1 MSAPQ
6 SLLQAALNRL
16 RARLGSGLADSLAGL
31 AVIAQEAPERLRR
44 ELELFWEEVEQE
56 AERLETGSESS
67 GTAGTAGPGAAA
79 DPSRPVAFA
88 SPQDQIDALRERV
101 AALSRRLEDRS

>member
-56 AERLETGSESS
+56 AERLETEPDSS
-67 GTAGTAGPGAAA
+67 GTAGAAGSGAAA
-79 DPSRPVAFA
+79 DPSRPEAFA
-88 SPQDQIDALRERV
+88 SPQDQIDDLRERV